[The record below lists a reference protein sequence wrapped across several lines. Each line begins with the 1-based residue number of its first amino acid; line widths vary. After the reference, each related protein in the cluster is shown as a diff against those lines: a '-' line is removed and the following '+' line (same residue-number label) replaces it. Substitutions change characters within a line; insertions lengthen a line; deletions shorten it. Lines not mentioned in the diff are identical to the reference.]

1 MRDNQLYYLT
11 TVLITSIFQSR
22 HRKTWLDQEWE
33 VLTIHWTRHMNTIHR
48 STMQLEEAPLLLWT
62 TNHSSMM
69 ITKVR
74 WADSHR
80 NQERIQLHI
89 LNIKVL
95 SQATISW
102 KFKDLQLFL
111 SFRVFWL
118 KDLEKLL
125 KIEVAEELSVS
136 PDNSKSLM
144 IMVQVISISM
154 NSQKQFKISKLKLK
168 KLILKVYLNQWI

>member
-1 MRDNQLYYLT
+1 M
-11 TVLITSIFQSR
+11 TVLITSTFQSKL
-22 HRKTWLDQEWE
+22 HKTWLDQEWE
-33 VLTIHWTRHMNTIHR
+33 VLTILWTRLMNTIHR
-48 STMQLEEAPLLLWT
+48 STMQLEEVPLLLWT
-62 TNHSSMM
+62 TDHSRLM

-80 NQERIQLHI
+80 GQDRIQLHI

-102 KFKDLQLFL
+102 KFKDLQLFQ
-111 SFRVFWL
+111 SFRVFWS

-125 KIEVAEELSVS
+125 KIEVVEESSVS

-144 IMVQVISISM
+144 IMVQATSILM
-154 NSQKQFKISKLKLK
+154 NSQKLFKISKFKLK
-168 KLILKVYLNQWI
+168 KLISKVYLNQWI